1 MAILDKIYQK
11 GCRQNTLIGGL
22 KLEKKSIEG
31 CQLKWPMV

>member
-22 KLEKKSIEG
+22 KLEKNQFKG
-31 CQLKWPMV
+31 VN